1 MPYDSVPAKDS
12 DDMMMRTLPDEDLV
26 MMGREGNE
34 ECVDYLLDKYKP
46 LVKSRAAT
54 KFLKGGDPDDLI
66 QEGMIGLYKAIRD
79 YDDANERGA
88 SFFTFAQLCIDRQ
101 LYKAIEASQRQ
112 KRSALN
118 DAISYEDEELEKYSV
133 SGEENPE
140 QIFLAQENADETVSR
155 ILEVLSR
162 TEKVVFN
169 LLLRG
174 YNYREIADILDRS
187 PKSIDNA
194 IQRIRKK
201 SSGIRDESLN

>member
-1 MPYDSVPAKDS
+1 MPQKPLS
-12 DDMMMRTLPDEDLV
+12 D
-26 MMGREGNE
+26 E
-34 ECVDYLLDKYKP
+34 ELIYEIRDGHSDYMDYLLEKYKP

-66 QEGMIGLYKAIRD
+66 QEGMIGLYKAVRD
-79 YDDANERGA
+79 YDPANEKGA

-112 KRSALN
+112 KRFALN
-118 DAISYEDEELEKYSV
+118 DAVVYEEEELEKYSAA
-133 SGEENPE
+133 GDENPE
-140 QIFLAQENADETVSR
+140 QIFLDQENADETISL
-155 ILEVLSR
+155 ILDALSR

-169 LLLRG
+169 LMLRG
-174 YNYREIADILDRS
+174 YSYREIAEIMDRS

-201 SSGIRDESLN
+201 TSRVRMRQDHDE

>member
-1 MPYDSVPAKDS
+1 MPQKPLS
-12 DDMMMRTLPDEDLV
+12 DEELV
-26 MMGREGNE
+26 YEIRDGHSDYM
-34 ECVDYLLDKYKP
+34 DYLLEKYKP

-66 QEGMIGLYKAIRD
+66 QEGMIGLYKAVRD
-79 YDDANERGA
+79 YDPANEKGA

-112 KRSALN
+112 KRFALN
-118 DAISYEDEELEKYSV
+118 DAVAYEEEELDKYSV
-133 SGEENPE
+133 TGDENPE
-140 QIFLAQENADETVSR
+140 QIFLDQENADETISL
-155 ILEVLSR
+155 ILDALSR

-169 LLLRG
+169 LMLRG
-174 YNYREIADILDRS
+174 YSYREIAEIMDRS

-201 SSGIRDESLN
+201 TSQVRMRQDHDE

>member
-1 MPYDSVPAKDS
+1 MPQKRLS
-12 DDMMMRTLPDEDLV
+12 DEDLIYEIRDGHSDY
-26 MMGREGNE
+26 M
-34 ECVDYLLDKYKP
+34 DYLLEKYKP

-66 QEGMIGLYKAIRD
+66 QEGMIGLYKAVRD
-79 YDDANERGA
+79 YDPANEKGA

-112 KRSALN
+112 KRFALN
-118 DAISYEDEELEKYSV
+118 DAVAYEEEELDKYSV
-133 SGEENPE
+133 TGDENPE
-140 QIFLAQENADETVSR
+140 QIFLDQENADETISL
-155 ILEVLSR
+155 ILDALSR

-169 LLLRG
+169 LMLRG
-174 YNYREIADILDRS
+174 YSYREIAEIMDRS

-201 SSGIRDESLN
+201 TSQVRMRQDYDE

>member
-1 MPYDSVPAKDS
+1 MPQKPLS
-12 DDMMMRTLPDEDLV
+12 D
-26 MMGREGNE
+26 E
-34 ECVDYLLDKYKP
+34 ELIYEIRNGHSDYMDYLLEKYKP

-66 QEGMIGLYKAIRD
+66 QEGMIGLYKAVRD
-79 YDDANERGA
+79 YDPANGKGA

-112 KRSALN
+112 KRFALN
-118 DAISYEDEELEKYSV
+118 DAVAYEEEELDKYSV
-133 SGEENPE
+133 TGDENPE
-140 QIFLAQENADETVSR
+140 QIFLDQENADETISL
-155 ILEVLSR
+155 ILDALSR

-169 LLLRG
+169 LMLRG
-174 YNYREIADILDRS
+174 YSYREIAEIMDRS

-201 SSGIRDESLN
+201 TSQVRMRLDHDE

>member
-1 MPYDSVPAKDS
+1 MPQKPLS
-12 DDMMMRTLPDEDLV
+12 D
-26 MMGREGNE
+26 E
-34 ECVDYLLDKYKP
+34 ELIYEIRDGHSDYMDYLLEKYKP

-66 QEGMIGLYKAIRD
+66 QEGMIGLYKAVRD
-79 YDDANERGA
+79 YDPANEKGA

-112 KRSALN
+112 KRFALN
-118 DAISYEDEELEKYSV
+118 DAVAYEEEELDKYSV
-133 SGEENPE
+133 TGDENPE
-140 QIFLAQENADETVSR
+140 QIFLDQENADETISL
-155 ILEVLSR
+155 ILDALSR

-169 LLLRG
+169 LMLRG
-174 YNYREIADILDRS
+174 YSYREIAEIMDRS

-201 SSGIRDESLN
+201 TSQVRMRQDHDE

>member
-1 MPYDSVPAKDS
+1 MPQKPLS
-12 DDMMMRTLPDEDLV
+12 DEELIYEIR
-26 MMGREGNE
+26 GGNSDYM
-34 ECVDYLLDKYKP
+34 DYLLEKYKP

-66 QEGMIGLYKAIRD
+66 QEGMIGLYKAVRD
-79 YDDANERGA
+79 YDPANEKGA

-112 KRSALN
+112 KRFALN
-118 DAISYEDEELEKYSV
+118 DAVAYEEEELDKYSV
-133 SGEENPE
+133 TGDENPE
-140 QIFLAQENADETVSR
+140 QIFLDQENADETISL
-155 ILEVLSR
+155 ILDALSR

-169 LLLRG
+169 LMLRG
-174 YNYREIADILDRS
+174 YSYREIAEIMDRS

-201 SSGIRDESLN
+201 TSQVRMRQDHDE

>member
-1 MPYDSVPAKDS
+1 MPKKPPS
-12 DDMMMRTLPDEDLV
+12 DEDLV
-26 MMGREGNE
+26 MQIRDGHPDYM
-34 ECVDYLLDKYKP
+34 DYLLEKYKP

-66 QEGMIGLYKAIRD
+66 QEGMIGLYKAVRD
-79 YDDANERGA
+79 YDPANEKGA

-112 KRSALN
+112 KRFALN
-118 DAISYEDEELEKYSV
+118 DAVAYEEEELEKYSV
-133 SGEENPE
+133 AGDENPE
-140 QIFLAQENADETVSR
+140 QIFLDQENADETISL
-155 ILEVLSR
+155 ILDALSR

-169 LLLRG
+169 LMLRG
-174 YNYREIADILDRS
+174 YSYREIAEIMDRS

-201 SSGIRDESLN
+201 TSLVRMRQDHDE

>member
-1 MPYDSVPAKDS
+1 MPQKPLS
-12 DDMMMRTLPDEDLV
+12 DEELV
-26 MMGREGNE
+26 YEIRDGHSDYM
-34 ECVDYLLDKYKP
+34 DYLLEKYKP

-66 QEGMIGLYKAIRD
+66 QEGMIGLYKAVRD
-79 YDDANERGA
+79 YDPANEKGA

-112 KRSALN
+112 KRFALN
-118 DAISYEDEELEKYSV
+118 DAVAYEEEELDKYSV
-133 SGEENPE
+133 NGDENPE
-140 QIFLAQENADETVSR
+140 QIFLDQENADETISL
-155 ILEVLSR
+155 ILDALSR

-169 LLLRG
+169 LMLRG
-174 YNYREIADILDRS
+174 YSYREIAEIMDRS

-201 SSGIRDESLN
+201 TSQVRMRQDQDE

>member
-1 MPYDSVPAKDS
+1 MPQKPLS
-12 DDMMMRTLPDEDLV
+12 D
-26 MMGREGNE
+26 E
-34 ECVDYLLDKYKP
+34 ELIYEIRDGHSDYMDYLLEKYKP

-66 QEGMIGLYKAIRD
+66 QEGMIGLYKAVRD
-79 YDDANERGA
+79 YDPANEKGA

-112 KRSALN
+112 KRFALN
-118 DAISYEDEELEKYSV
+118 DAVAYEEEELDKYSV
-133 SGEENPE
+133 NGDENPE
-140 QIFLAQENADETVSR
+140 QIFLDQENADETISL
-155 ILEVLSR
+155 ILDALSR

-169 LLLRG
+169 LMLRG
-174 YNYREIADILDRS
+174 YSYREIAEIMDRS

-201 SSGIRDESLN
+201 TSQVRMRQDQDE

>member
-1 MPYDSVPAKDS
+1 MPQKPLS
-12 DDMMMRTLPDEDLV
+12 D
-26 MMGREGNE
+26 E
-34 ECVDYLLDKYKP
+34 ELIYEIRDGHSDYMDYLLEKYKP

-66 QEGMIGLYKAIRD
+66 QEGMIGLYKAVRD
-79 YDDANERGA
+79 YDPANEKGA

-112 KRSALN
+112 KRFALN
-118 DAISYEDEELEKYSV
+118 DAVAYEEEELDKYSV
-133 SGEENPE
+133 TGDENPE
-140 QIFLAQENADETVSR
+140 QIFLDQENADETISL
-155 ILEVLSR
+155 ILDALSR

-169 LLLRG
+169 LMLRG
-174 YNYREIADILDRS
+174 HSYREIAEIMDRS

-201 SSGIRDESLN
+201 TSQVRMRQDHDE